1 MLAAGGQVR
10 VAVRDGGAR
19 VVTGWDMAAVLA
31 LARAMGAAEEIAA
44 ELLPAVEVVM
54 VHKLNERANG

>member
-1 MLAAGGQVR
+1 MR